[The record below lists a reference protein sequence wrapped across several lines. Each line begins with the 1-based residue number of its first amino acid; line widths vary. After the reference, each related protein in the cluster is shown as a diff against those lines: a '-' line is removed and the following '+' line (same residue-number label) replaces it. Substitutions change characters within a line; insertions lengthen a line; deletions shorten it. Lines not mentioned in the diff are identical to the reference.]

1 VTAHVSG
8 EKFVSSEV
16 FYAMGIITFVRARA
30 DRARREGFNERGAS
44 AIEWAIISAVVVV
57 LALVVARV
65 IQSVVTDNANK
76 IEQGSNTP

>member
-1 VTAHVSG
+1 MSA
-8 EKFVSSEV
+8 EL
-16 FYAMGIITFVRARA
+16 FYARAIIAYVHARA

-65 IQSVVTDNANK
+65 IQGVVEDNANK
-76 IEQGSNTP
+76 IEQGSNT

>member
-1 VTAHVSG
+1 
-8 EKFVSSEV
+8 VSSQV

-65 IQSVVTDNANK
+65 IQDVVTDNSQK
-76 IEQGSNTP
+76 IEQGTNTP

>member
-1 VTAHVSG
+1 M
-8 EKFVSSEV
+8 SSEL

-57 LALVVARV
+57 LALIVARV
-65 IQSVVTDNANK
+65 IQGVVEDNSNK